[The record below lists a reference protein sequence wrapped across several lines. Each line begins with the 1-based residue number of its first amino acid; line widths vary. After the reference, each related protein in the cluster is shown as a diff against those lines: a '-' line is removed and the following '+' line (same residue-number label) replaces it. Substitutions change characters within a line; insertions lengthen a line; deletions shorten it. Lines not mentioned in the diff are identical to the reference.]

1 MIHVLDFDSNIIDFI
16 SNDDNNVIRAEY
28 KRDADSELLDIIMLS
43 QRAEHFK
50 KRNRVIIQDKNGI
63 YREFII
69 VRVED
74 EGQYVTIECNAS
86 YLHDI
91 ASAKPILA
99 GKYENTTV
107 NDKLSEVLKDTGWTV
122 GDCDFAGIRTMSWTS
137 TQTPYEMIKLIET
150 NHSLKASYEIII
162 SDNEVSERKVN
173 MREPVALFK
182 GKEIVYGKD
191 LISMKRTIDFSEV
204 KTALLALGPEN
215 DKGQRITTVVV
226 DDEAQEQFNLP
237 QRYIWGIYEPESNEQ
252 NMTLERLTTLATTE
266 LNKRKSAS
274 ISYEISV
281 ADIEEEYS
289 HEIVRYGDLVRIK
302 NSDFTPSLYAESEVI
317 GFTHDLISDDCTYTF
332 GRIVEYKEDD
342 LLKYFRSKLDNFN
355 QKLIDNISNVNTI
368 VQDTL
373 DTELQHYEKK
383 IIKSDT
389 PPTNAVNDVFWLDT
403 SNPNVPIL
411 KRYWEGQWIKAS
423 VDNAEDIGG
432 ITREKALFSELSN
445 TFINLTIQHS
455 KLLNEMHEVMNSEYL
470 VDEDIKA
477 SLNTNLDKTVTVFN
491 NIKTNLESMNEDT
504 ATIGKLIDTQTL
516 FLKYREQLQALYK
529 VVEQA
534 KLSIDARFKL
544 LQSQYTD
551 EKFNEAMENVA
562 KTLPNGKWNADTKT
576 LTSDI
581 PNQDK
586 LDSIVNDLKLFVN
599 NQDNALETKIG
610 KSVDAKIVDTKNE
623 FTRQFTEVNSKVDGI
638 EIGGKNLLLNTNK
651 EYPIPSREFLQT
663 EDLSVVFDKY
673 PLTQKYSLSFDMKAT
688 KQGNVNVY
696 MQNGSGTK
704 YNFVYD
710 TVLATTE
717 YQRFKFE
724 GLSPSLSKNTE
735 TKAMLAFYGTYD
747 SGVFPIVKNI
757 KLELGN
763 KATDY
768 TQAPEDIDKSIN
780 DVKVKVETVEG
791 GLTATNKKFETV
803 YSKTETEQLLNSNL
817 QPIKTDVNSTK
828 SSIEQLDKE
837 IKTKVSQTTY
847 MTDQANVVQRL
858 NSADS
863 ERQQLSNQISDRVTL
878 TEYTGGIKGVK
889 DYADSAINGLEI
901 GTRNLIYDSALRVK
915 TDTTKETSILSW
927 AYNILDNTW
936 VQGKLKPNTV
946 YTVSYEAQLTSK
958 PTSPLYDNYTFGR
971 LYLYSA
977 NTTNDV
983 VMASMTK
990 QQYESMTVNG
1000 ATIKVS
1006 GTFTTPPE
1014 LASDSQ
1020 ILGYTAFHRNGTT
1033 NEFASMKFKNIMLVE
1048 GNKVGSYQQAPED
1061 TDQKLTTMKT
1071 EIIQDG
1077 KKISQEVS
1085 QQIYNA
1091 SSKTL
1096 NQTLSQYINSISTGH
1111 QFTYDENGNISDFTV
1126 GSSGI
1131 KLNARVIDMN
1141 DGDVIIKNGVTT
1153 ITDAYIPKLF
1163 SKQATINYLDAI
1175 GITARTLQAK
1185 DKQASVNIENGS
1197 ITMNRDSGARMDIGL
1212 DGIQSFNNGGSL
1224 RFSLTPTLV
1233 TTSAVGTSVSNV
1245 YLGAA
1250 PTGEARVVD
1259 MNGIPGDGAIGS
1271 YAYRPI
1277 RTLAIKFPLKA
1288 NGYIGIDGNELRIM
1302 SDGLVEGGYK
1312 SVRADKGY
1320 FSTVDANNEIG
1331 GAHFYIRP
1339 KRGGELRATYNDGG
1353 ETSYANFRSDGIYA
1367 PWIDYNGHIPGSHF
1381 YIRPAYGGEVR
1392 LTATGTTNNWANLR
1406 SDGIYAPWIDF
1417 NGQIPGS
1424 HLYIRPGS
1432 GGEVKF
1438 TRTGTTDVWA
1448 NIRFGSWNAMS
1459 HEKYKNSIQKWDYNV
1474 LDIYRNELVLH
1485 SYKVNSE
1492 AETLYDRIHHGI
1504 VLRENPNLDQF
1515 PVEWRNGNGFD
1526 GNEVLWWNTKATQE
1540 LAFENVEFKNDVSI
1554 LKKDNIILKS
1564 KIDSLE
1570 NRLKILED
1578 KLNES
1583 TTT

>member
-99 GKYENTTV
+99 GKYEKTTV

-122 GDCDFAGIRTMSWTS
+122 GDCDFAGIKTMSWTS

-182 GKEIVYGKD
+182 GKEIIYGKD

-342 LLKYFRSKLDNFN
+342 LFKYFRSKLDNFN
-355 QKLIDNISNVNTI
+355 QKLNDSISNVNTI

-373 DTELQHYEKK
+373 DTELQYYEKK
-383 IIKSDT
+383 IIKGDT

-455 KLLNEMHEVMNSEYL
+455 KLLNEMHDVMNSEYL
-470 VDEDIKA
+470 VDEDIKV
-477 SLNTNLDKTVTVFN
+477 SLNSNLDKTIAVFN
-491 NIKTNLESMNEDT
+491 SIKTNLESMTPDT

-581 PNQDK
+581 PNQAK

-623 FTRQFTEVNSKVDGI
+623 FTRQFTEVNSKVDKLSF
-638 EIGGKNLLLNTNK
+638 ENRNLLLNTNK
-651 EYPIPSREFLQT
+651 EYPKPSREFLQT
-663 EDLSVVFDKY
+663 EDLAVVFDKY
-673 PLTQKYSLSFDMKAT
+673 PITQKYSLSFDMKAT
-688 KQGNVNVY
+688 KQGNVTVY

-717 YQRFKFE
+717 YKRFKFE
-724 GLSPSLSKNTE
+724 GLSPSLSNTNE
-735 TKAMLAFYGTYD
+735 TKAMLAFYSVYD
-747 SGVFPIVKNI
+747 SGVFPIVRNI

-763 KATDY
+763 KATPY
-768 TQAPEDIDKSIN
+768 SIAPEDIDKSIN
-780 DVKVKVETVEG
+780 DVKVKMETVEG

-817 QPIKTDVNSTK
+817 QPIKTDVNNTK

-837 IKTKVSQTTY
+837 VKSKVSQTIY
-847 MTDQANVVQRL
+847 STDQENVVKRL
-858 NSADS
+858 NSADT
-863 ERQQLSNQISDRVTL
+863 ERQQLSNQIADRVTL
-878 TEYTGGIKGVK
+878 TEYNSGIE
-889 DYADSAINGLEI
+889 AIEQN
-901 GTRNLIYDSALRVK
+901 
-915 TDTTKETSILSW
+915 
-927 AYNILDNTW
+927 
-936 VQGKLKPNTV
+936 
-946 YTVSYEAQLTSK
+946 
-958 PTSPLYDNYTFGR
+958 
-971 LYLYSA
+971 
-977 NTTNDV
+977 
-983 VMASMTK
+983 
-990 QQYESMTVNG
+990 
-1000 ATIKVS
+1000 
-1006 GTFTTPPE
+1006 
-1014 LASDSQ
+1014 
-1020 ILGYTAFHRNGTT
+1020 
-1033 NEFASMKFKNIMLVE
+1033 
-1048 GNKVGSYQQAPED
+1048 
-1061 TDQKLTTMKT
+1061 TDQKLSTMKT
-1071 EIIQDG
+1071 ETLQDG

-1111 QFTYDENGNISDFTV
+1111 QFTYDENGNISSFGI

-1163 SKQATINYLDAI
+1163 SKQATIEYLDAI

-1312 SVRADKGY
+1312 DVRAAGFIGNTLDVNTY
-1320 FSTVDANNEIG
+1320 ANGTHLYLRSASNGEVKFTNVGTTDVYSDTRG
-1331 GAHFYIRP
+1331 GGMYATFLDYNTHVSAGGHLYIRP
-1339 KRGGELRATYNDGG
+1339 RSGHEVKLTY
-1353 ETSYANFRSDGIYA
+1353 
-1367 PWIDYNGHIPGSHF
+1367 
-1381 YIRPAYGGEVR
+1381 
-1392 LTATGTTNNWANLR
+1392 TGTTNNFANLR

-1417 NGQIPGS
+1417 NGQISGS